1 MKVILLSDV
10 KNVGK
15 KGDIKE
21 VSDGYARNFLLR
33 RKLAVEA
40 TKASIDILQQQNED
54 AQQKKDEQV
63 AEAEVVKQ
71 QIEKLTLIF
80 KVKVGVEGKVFGTVS
95 TKQIA
100 DEMLKKYQ
108 IKVDKRKFIDT
119 DNLASLGYH
128 SVRAELF
135 KGVVATIRVQ
145 LTEE

>member
-100 DEMLKKYQ
+100 DEMLKKHQ

>member
-21 VSDGYARNFLLR
+21 VADGYARNFLLR
-33 RKLAVEA
+33 NKLAVEA

-80 KVKVGVEGKVFGTVS
+80 KVKVGAEGKVFGTVS
-95 TKQIA
+95 TKQIT
-100 DEMLKKYQ
+100 DELLKKHQ